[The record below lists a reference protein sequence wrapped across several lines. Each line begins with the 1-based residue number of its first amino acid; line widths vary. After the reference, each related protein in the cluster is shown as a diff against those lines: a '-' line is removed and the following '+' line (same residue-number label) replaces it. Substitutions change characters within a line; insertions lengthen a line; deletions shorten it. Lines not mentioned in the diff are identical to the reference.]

1 MRVLTIAFVVA
12 ALSFGLGCTTYRDQL
27 SRGQRAF
34 ELNEHDRTLAILRDL
49 EPDVKRLSG
58 PEQAEYA
65 YLRGM
70 TDYRVGYKPD
80 ARHWLSL
87 AKAYEDNSPGVLPAD
102 WKLRV
107 NEALDEM
114 NGVVY
119 SAGIGSLATTRTE
132 ETNPSTGRTPD
143 GSKPPTEV
151 KSPTKDTPAPRE
163 LPKAKDEPK
172 PDAPKPD
179 APKADSPAPSK

>member
-1 MRVLTIAFVVA
+1 MRVLLAIAFVSMAV
-12 ALSFGLGCTTYRDQL
+12 GGCTTYRDQL
-27 SRGQRAF
+27 ARGQRAF

-49 EPDVKRLSG
+49 EPDVKRLSL

-102 WKLRV
+102 WKLRI

-119 SAGIGSLATTRTE
+119 SGGIGALATTRE
-132 ETNPSTGRTPD
+132 ETSPS
-143 GSKPPTEV
+143 EV
-151 KSPTKDTPAPRE
+151 KSPVKDAPAKDV
-163 LPKAKDEPK
+163 PKAKDEPK
-172 PDAPKPD
+172 PDVKTEAPKPD
-179 APKADSPAPSK
+179 VAPAGTK

>member
-1 MRVLTIAFVVA
+1 MRSSLFV
-12 ALSFGLGCTTYRDQL
+12 ALLLPLLACTTYRDQL

-49 EPDVKRLSG
+49 EPDVRHLTV

-80 ARHWLSL
+80 ARHWLSI

-102 WKLRV
+102 WKLRT

-119 SAGIGSLATTRTE
+119 SAGLSTLTTSRS
-132 ETNPSTGRTPD
+132 ETPVPESSGP
-143 GSKPPTEV
+143 GPG
-151 KSPTKDTPAPRE
+151 PAARDV
-163 LPKAKDEPK
+163 PKAAPPSAKPEPPK
-172 PDAPKPD
+172 ADAPKSD
-179 APKADSPAPSK
+179 APAPAPAPPAK

>member
-1 MRVLTIAFVVA
+1 MRWFVGLALVVA
-12 ALSFGLGCTTYRDQL
+12 VAVGGCTTYRDQL

-49 EPDVKRLSG
+49 EPDVKRLSM

-119 SAGIGSLATTRTE
+119 SAGIGTLTTTRTE
-132 ETNPSTGRTPD
+132 DTNPS
-143 GSKPPTEV
+143 EV
-151 KSPTKDTPAPRE
+151 KSPVKDAPAKDV
-163 LPKAKDEPK
+163 PKAKDEP
-172 PDAPKPD
+172 APKPD
-179 APKADSPAPSK
+179 APKAPDTPAAPAAK